1 MTAPDSLPLDA
12 LAKDNLASA
21 SPDLLR
27 AMVKTFADA
36 LMSAEADVMRN
47 AEYGQVSDE
56 RVNHRNGYRPREWD
70 TRAGTVELAVPKLRQ
85 GSYFPHWLLER
96 RRRAEQAL
104 ISVVATAYLLGV
116 STRRVEKLAES
127 LGVTQLSKSQ
137 VSAMA
142 KHLDEQVAAFRNR
155 PLDAGPYS
163 FVWVDALTQKVR
175 EGGRIINVHA
185 LIAVGV
191 NADGHREILG
201 IDVATAEDGAGWL
214 VFLRS
219 LIARGLS
226 GVQLVISDAYAGLVD
241 AIGAVLPGAAWQ
253 RCRTHYARNLL
264 TQVPKSAQPW
274 VATLLR
280 TVFEQPGT
288 EAVQAQMTHV
298 LDALEAKFPK
308 AAAHLDAA
316 RHDLLAFTAFPREIW
331 RQIWSNNPQERLN
344 KEIRRR
350 TDVVGIFSDR
360 TAVIRLVGAVLAEQT
375 TSGPKPAA
383 TWAANSSPRS
393 ASTRS
398 SQKPTTP
405 PCPPNS
411 PHSLRPRSPS
421 GRRYTTPADVTGQ
434 GPGLGES
441 AGAGAWKKGLLVAR
455 GCRVQREARGPV
467 VEVSR
472 GHGCRVQLLHS

>member
-1 MTAPDSLPLDA
+1 MTAPDSLPLHT
-12 LAKDNLASA
+12 LAEENLASA

-36 LMSAEADVMRN
+36 LMSAEADALCN

-116 STRRVEKLAES
+116 STRRVEKLAKS
-127 LGVTQLSKSQ
+127 LGVTQLSKPQ

-163 FVWVDALTQKVR
+163 FVRVDALTQKVR
-175 EGGRIINVHA
+175 EGGRIVNVHA

-191 NADGHREILG
+191 NADGNREILG

-214 VFLRS
+214 AFLRS

-226 GVQLVISDAYAGLVD
+226 GVQLVVSDAHAGLVD
-241 AIGAVLPGAAWQ
+241 AIGAVLPGASWQ

-264 TQVPKSAQPW
+264 SQVPKSAQPGGTPGRRLGEGGHAAADR
-274 VATLLR
+274 VRTARHRRGEGPDGTRPGRFGGQVPQGGGPLGRRPARPAGLHRLPAGDLATDL
-280 TVFEQPGT
+280 VEQPAGT
-288 EAVQAQMTHV
+288 AEQGDPAPH
-298 LDALEAKFPK
+298 
-308 AAAHLDAA
+308 
-316 RHDLLAFTAFPREIW
+316 RRG
-331 RQIWSNNPQERLN
+331 RRLP
-344 KEIRRR
+344 
-350 TDVVGIFSDR
+350 DR
-360 TAVIRLVGAVLAEQT
+360 TAVIRLVGAVLAEQNDEWT
-375 TSGPKPAA
+375 EA
-383 TWAANSSPRS
+383 
-393 ASTRS
+393 
-398 SQKPTTP
+398 
-405 PCPPNS
+405 
-411 PHSLRPRSPS
+411 
-421 GRRYTTPADVTGQ
+421 RRYMGRELLAKARLHPI
-434 GPGLGES
+434 ES
-441 AGAGAWKKGLLVAR
+441 ETDDTAPPTELTA
-455 GCRVQREARGPV
+455 
-467 VEVSR
+467 
-472 GHGCRVQLLHS
+472 